1 MFRLSLAILA
11 LIICLCA
18 VATVATAAAG
28 QYRRTGAFAVVLTLC
43 LALGWFPLRPAIEPA
58 YPTSYYAPS
67 EPYAAASIVR
77 GDAVYADNC
86 ALCHGTNG
94 RGDGPAAAG
103 LPTRP
108 ADLTEPHLFA
118 HSPGDL
124 FWWVSHGM
132 DEGVMPGFAG
142 ALDPNQRWNVIN
154 FIRARAAAVVLSGAI
169 PLASTPAARARM

>member
-67 EPYAAASIVR
+67 ELYAAASVVR
-77 GDAVYADNC
+77 GAALYADKGSCYDCHGPDGSGNIDYGAPHLTGGDWLYGGDRGSLYDSVYNGRHGLCPAWIGRVTPLEIRALAVYLHESA
-86 ALCHGTNG
+86 
-94 RGDGPAAAG
+94 R
-103 LPTRP
+103 
-108 ADLTEPHLFA
+108 
-118 HSPGDL
+118 
-124 FWWVSHGM
+124 
-132 DEGVMPGFAG
+132 
-142 ALDPNQRWNVIN
+142 QRV
-154 FIRARAAAVVLSGAI
+154 
-169 PLASTPAARARM
+169 AAR